1 MSKQQGTNF
10 PELEERKSKKRKKR
24 KGVYE
29 LWMRYNPPDKTKSIF
44 SQDWHC
50 IRKYETMELAE
61 ENLAASK
68 RKWPSDFWELE
79 IRVRNEK

>member
-24 KGVYE
+24 KGIYE

-61 ENLAASK
+61 ENLANSK
-68 RKWPSDFWELE
+68 RKWPSESWELK
-79 IRVRNEK
+79 IVVREDK